1 MSKVIY
7 RMMMS
12 LDGFINDR
20 EGKTDPLYKD
30 FDSFGKSKAM
40 KDYIATVGAV
50 VMGRITYEMAEDP
63 DWYADNY
70 EHQVPL
76 YIVTR
81 HPPEKH
87 PRENDRLKFNFI
99 ADGVET
105 AITQAK
111 KSAGESAVSIVGGAD
126 IAKQAMKL
134 SLVDE
139 LHIDVMPVLLCKGL
153 RLFGDLDL
161 AALELERTH
170 VGELANG
177 RTQLIYRVQKDKT
190 AGRKG

>member
-12 LDGFINDR
+12 LDGLINDR

-30 FDSFGKSKAM
+30 FDSFGKSTTM

-50 VMGRITYEMAEDP
+50 VMGRVTYEMAEDP

-76 YIVTR
+76 YVVTR

-87 PRENDRLKFNFI
+87 PRENDRLKFNFM
-99 ADGVET
+99 ADGVES
-105 AITQAK
+105 AIAQAK
-111 KSAGESAVSIVGGAD
+111 RSAGERAVAIVGGAS
-126 IAKQAMKL
+126 IAKQAMEL
-134 SLVDE
+134 ALIDE

-161 AALELERTH
+161 AALELERMR
-170 VGELANG
+170 VGEVANG
-177 RTQLIYRVQKDKT
+177 RTQLVYRVQKGEATD
-190 AGRKG
+190 RKV

>member
-12 LDGFINDR
+12 LDGLINDR
-20 EGKTDPLYKD
+20 EGKTDPLYED
-30 FDSFGKSKAM
+30 FDSFGKSKIM

-70 EHQVPL
+70 EHQTPL
-76 YIVTR
+76 YVVTR
-81 HPPEKH
+81 RPPEKH
-87 PRENDRLKFNFI
+87 PRENDRLKFNFMV
-99 ADGVET
+99 DGVES
-105 AITQAK
+105 AVTQAK
-111 KSAGESAVSIVGGAD
+111 KSAGDKVVSIVGGAN
-126 IAKQAMKL
+126 IAKQAMEL
-134 SLVDE
+134 ALVDE

-170 VGELANG
+170 VGEVANG
-177 RTQLIYRVQKDKT
+177 RTQLVYRVQKAKRSECD
-190 AGRKG
+190 